1 MKKARQDMKK
11 RAYERILTD
20 MKVSYFY
27 GNELYH
33 GTLKNF
39 SENGMFINTRVC
51 YPFDTSFEI
60 LIKLKDE
67 VLKIP
72 VKVSRIQKT
81 EGYYDGMGVKLF
93 NQPAQYL
100 EFVTSFKAKELTIPL
115 TISDEALKQ
124 TTKCQQKFHCLTN
137 NGNMCLIDKPINGRG
152 LFIEERS
159 HNNENCPYLGSSD
172 YAFICNC
179 PTRYEIYMRYNM

>member
-1 MKKARQDMKK
+1 
-11 RAYERILTD
+11 
-20 MKVSYFY
+20 
-27 GNELYH
+27 
-33 GTLKNF
+33 
-39 SENGMFINTRVC
+39 
-51 YPFDTSFEI
+51 
-60 LIKLKDE
+60 
-67 VLKIP
+67 
-72 VKVSRIQKT
+72 
-81 EGYYDGMGVKLF
+81 
-93 NQPAQYL
+93 PAQYL